1 MGVFAALALALA
13 ALGVY
18 GLLSFTVRMRTAEM
32 GIRIALGARRGQVVR
47 LVLRQALVPV
57 AAGVTA
63 GFAAAVL
70 LSLAFEDLLFAVQ
83 PGDPLTMISV
93 AAILG
98 AVALIACGVPA
109 IRATRVDPIA
119 AMRLE

>member
-1 MGVFAALALALA
+1 
-13 ALGVY
+13 
-18 GLLSFTVRMRTAEM
+18 MRTAEM

-57 AAGVTA
+57 AVGVTV
-63 GFAAAVL
+63 GFAAAML
-70 LSLAFEDLLFAVQ
+70 LSLAFQDMLFAVQ

-109 IRATRVDPIA
+109 IRATRVDPMG